1 VCIAALFQEISC
13 LKKGCALFHTTKM
26 FQRRPGLR
34 AAVWTMV
41 PWPWRNPGA
50 DAKSHRKKLVL
61 LAPIMRGDKTKGI
74 LATVQ
79 WSAAK
84 KIRSWLVRQKDVEES
99 LPSGPY
105 RVDLLWN
112 PN

>member
-1 VCIAALFQEISC
+1 MHYFIQQNVSKETRIACCSLDHGAMAMAQS
-13 LKKGCALFHTTKM
+13 
-26 FQRRPGLR
+26 
-34 AAVWTMV
+34 
-41 PWPWRNPGA
+41 GA

-84 KIRSWLVRQKDVEES
+84 KARSRLVRQKDVEES